1 MKATDFPEATAKL
14 LPPEGEEENVY
25 PLPIWRH
32 PEGGMVI
39 SKWEMTWRERIACF
53 WNGHVWFHSWRN
65 THPPVTIETTFPFE
79 SDKVPFGQDI
89 RRSVLWVL
97 FLAILLVAGIAA
109 LNFIGVPQ

>member
-39 SKWEMTWRERIACF
+39 SKWKMTWRERLMILRQ
-53 WNGHVWFHSWRN
+53 GHVWFHSWGN
-65 THPPVTIETTFPFE
+65 THPPVTIETAYPFE
-79 SDKVPFGQDI
+79 AESVPYGKGI
-89 RRSVLWVL
+89 RRSIIFVVLLTLAVL
-97 FLAILLVAGIAA
+97 
-109 LNFIGVPQ
+109 IGTAVLYFNGDF